1 MVARMKISRNRSL
14 KTCLAAAG
22 AAAVFVTTL
31 PATASADVV
40 DSALNQIPSGQ
51 ISCEAAESYW
61 TNESEYESYR
71 SQAAAVAAFHPRGGE
86 INDALARID
95 EAADRCGLKGGSTP
109 AAEQTTPAENPA
121 VENTT
126 PGTTDEQAADPAP
139 VNNEQAADAQATTE
153 NTPGTAQEDE
163 TSEGDAPE
171 APVEQAP
178 EVTPIYRI
186 PVPAGTPTTILE
198 IPGVGPVEIPDVPQ
212 VIADLQGGTTQG
224 EAAEDTGET
233 TPDTTT
239 DIEQIITDLQEG
251 NPLAQLAL
259 TSSQAQ

>member
-1 MVARMKISRNRSL
+1 MVTRMKISRNRSL

-22 AAAVFVTTL
+22 AAAVFVTIL

-109 AAEQTTPAENPA
+109 AAAQAPPAENPA

-126 PGTTDEQAADPAP
+126 PS
-139 VNNEQAADAQATTE
+139 
-153 NTPGTAQEDE
+153 TAQDGEA
-163 TSEGDAPE
+163 SEGDAPE

-178 EVTPIYRI
+178 EVTPIYSI

-212 VIADLQGGTTQG
+212 VIADLQGGTAQG

-239 DIEQIITDLQEG
+239 DIEQIIADLQEG

>member
-1 MVARMKISRNRSL
+1 MVTRMKISRNRSL

-109 AAEQTTPAENPA
+109 AAEQTTPAENPS

-126 PGTTDEQAADPAP
+126 PGT
-139 VNNEQAADAQATTE
+139 
-153 NTPGTAQEDE
+153 AQEGE
-163 TSEGDAPE
+163 ASEGDAPG

-178 EVTPIYRI
+178 EVTPIYSI

-212 VIADLQGGTTQG
+212 VIADLQGGTAQG
-224 EAAEDTGET
+224 EAAEDTAET

-239 DIEQIITDLQEG
+239 DIEQIIADLQEG